1 MIFKYTVNNYSAQI
15 KRNELSI
22 SAICDTGASRSSMDL
37 YALSALTGY
46 KAQEIYDY
54 IIIRVNKGL
63 KVYYAHTASGRTD
76 RVVNIALNNIEISGK
91 KFQEFYFRLNI
102 DNESWKTAGLVEID
116 NKKIQIQPIVLI
128 GLDLIRCGEIIGN
141 KDIIKIDNFKEE
153 DYLNNSINKFQNEI
167 IKLYANSDIEFTDQ
181 DYLAAEVR
189 LKLKNIK

>member
-76 RVVNIALNNIEISGK
+76 RVVNIALN
-91 KFQEFYFRLNI
+91 I

-153 DYLNNSINKFQNEI
+153 DYLNNSINKFQNEL